1 MIKDTAS
8 PLSEK
13 YHLLQH
19 VLQEMG
25 SVVVAFSGGVDSTLL
40 LRVARDVL
48 GPEKVLALTAQSP
61 SYPEFEFAESCQLAA
76 AMGVEQQVIQSH
88 ELELPGFTEN
98 SPRRCYHCKR
108 ELFSQFV
115 KRAAEMNISTVLD
128 GSNLD
133 DLGDYRPGR
142 DATKELEVRSPL
154 QEVGL
159 TKAEIRQL
167 SKELGLPTWNKQP
180 FACLASRFPYG
191 TQITAARLNQID
203 QCEQLLREQGF
214 TNYRVRYHQ
223 EIARIEVAPQDIPRL
238 LDDNLRRELVERC
251 KQNGFSYVTLDLQG
265 YRTGSMNETLPAS

>member
-1 MIKDTAS
+1 MTKESA
-8 PLSEK
+8 LSLTEK
-13 YHLLQH
+13 YHLLQQM
-19 VLQEMG
+19 LQEMG
-25 SVVVAFSGGVDSTLL
+25 TVVIAFSGGVDSTLL

-48 GPEKVLALTAQSP
+48 GPEKVVALTAQSP
-61 SYPEFEFAESCQLAA
+61 SYPAFEFAESCQLAA
-76 AMGVEQQVIQSH
+76 AMGVAQQVIQSR
-88 ELELPGFTEN
+88 ELELTGFAEN
-98 SPRRCYHCKR
+98 SPRRCYHCKL

-115 KRAAEMNISTVLD
+115 SRAAEMNISTVLD

-142 DATKELEVRSPL
+142 DATKELQVRSPL

-167 SKELGLPTWNKQP
+167 SQELGLPTWNKQP

-191 TQITAARLNQID
+191 TRITAERLAQID
-203 QCEQLLREQGF
+203 QCEQFLRERGF
-214 TNYRVRYHQ
+214 ANYRVRYHQ

-238 LDDNLRRELVERC
+238 LDDKLRRELVAEC